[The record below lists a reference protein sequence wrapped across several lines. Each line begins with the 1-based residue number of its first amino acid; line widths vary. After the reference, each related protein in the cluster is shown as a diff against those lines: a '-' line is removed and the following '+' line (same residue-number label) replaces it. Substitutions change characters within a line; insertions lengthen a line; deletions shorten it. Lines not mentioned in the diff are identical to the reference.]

1 MLTFVRRLTKA
12 NMAKRSDR
20 PQRNTKKSPAIDAE
34 SVVTQARRAQRP
46 AIEPRTEAQAIYRN
60 IIQTRDLIF
69 AIGPAG
75 TGKTYM
81 PTALAADALA
91 DKRTSQVIITRPAVE
106 AGESLGFLPGELD
119 EKFQPYLKP
128 LEKVFVDRMGRG
140 AYDCALKNGKI
151 EPSPL
156 AFMRGETFNDC
167 WVILD
172 EAQNVSPE
180 QMKMFLTRI
189 GEDCKVIVCGDTD
202 QVDVNESGLADAVAR
217 CAHIDGVAV
226 MEFGLEDVMRS
237 RLCKAILE
245 TYRRPSRSGS
255 R

>member
-1 MLTFVRRLTKA
+1 
-12 NMAKRSDR
+12 MARRSDKE
-20 PQRNTKKSPAIDAE
+20 QRTKTKSPAYEPD
-34 SVVTQARRAQRP
+34 SVVTQHRSGQRP
-46 AIEPRTEAQAIYRN
+46 RIEPRTEAQAVYRN
-60 IIQTRDLIF
+60 IIQTSELIF

-81 PTALAADALA
+81 PTALAADALV
-91 DKRTSQVIITRPAVE
+91 DKRTTQVIITRPAVE
-106 AGESLGFLPGELD
+106 AGESLGFLPGEIE
-119 EKFQPYLKP
+119 EKFAPYLKP
-128 LEKVFVDRMGRG
+128 LEKVFVERLGRG

-189 GEDCKVIVCGDTD
+189 GENCKVIVCGDTD
-202 QVDVNESGLADAVAR
+202 QVDVEESGLADAVRR
-217 CAHIDGVAV
+217 CKDIDGVAI
-226 MEFGLEDVMRS
+226 MRFELEDVMRS
-237 RLCKAILE
+237 RLCKAILS
-245 TYRRPSRSGS
+245 TYRASSPSGTRH
-255 R
+255 